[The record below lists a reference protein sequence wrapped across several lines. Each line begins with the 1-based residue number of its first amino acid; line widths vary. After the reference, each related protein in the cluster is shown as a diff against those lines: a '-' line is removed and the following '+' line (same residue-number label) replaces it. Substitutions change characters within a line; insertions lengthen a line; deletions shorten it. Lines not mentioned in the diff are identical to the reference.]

1 MIPAVAGAQA
11 PTYITQW
18 GTFGSGNGQFNNP
31 IAVAVDASGNVYVAD
46 QINER
51 IQTFTSSGAYLTQW
65 GTLGSGNGQF
75 NEPIGVAVD
84 ALGNVYVGD
93 AGNHRIQKFGVLPTP
108 TMSTSWGRLKR
119 LYR

>member
-1 MIPAVAGAQA
+1 MHRARAFFFVSLGILSLPGALPTVVGAQA
-11 PTYITQW
+11 PT
-18 GTFGSGNGQFNNP
+18 
-31 IAVAVDASGNVYVAD
+31 
-46 QINER
+46 
-51 IQTFTSSGAYLTQW
+51 YLTQW

-108 TMSTSWGRLKR
+108 TMSTSWGRLKQ